1 MAEFRNMCL
10 YCEAFI
16 NLFKLCC
23 WHTPDAPKIAC
34 IGQLPAPFVHSRG
47 HQNWILNTVYSSF
60 RRFNFVNFC
69 HQSMRNAILLL
80 ELPCL
85 WHFWPHLMRSSVL
98 CVNVSG
104 AHQSN
109 PHTHL
114 IASALGKS
122 SRNPSFRLIS
132 APGALADQKFS
143 PTKFLELGVQLL
155 KIHMRL
161 FCRYN
166 LMLLP

>member
-1 MAEFRNMCL
+1 MDRQLFLDLRRFCMSSSSRPHPQNMLEKPLTLKSKWNMCL

-34 IGQLPAPFVHSRG
+34 IGQLPAPLVHSRG
-47 HQNWILNTVYSSF
+47 HQKWILHNVYSSF

-80 ELPCL
+80 QLPCL
-85 WHFWPHLMRSSVL
+85 WYFWPHLMRSSVL

-104 AHQSN
+104 AHETN

-114 IASALGKS
+114 MCE
-122 SRNPSFRLIS
+122 RVR
-132 APGALADQKFS
+132 
-143 PTKFLELGVQLL
+143 ELL
-155 KIHMRL
+155 
-161 FCRYN
+161 
-166 LMLLP
+166 